1 MSNNYFWEKEIDS
14 EESELQSETEIIKD
28 DNENANQQ
36 KSFRELDEINKIYET
51 YCLQY
56 DVLFNRVSI
65 YETINFVSNDKSIKM
80 ELSKLR
86 YDCAGLHEY
95 CTRTLFRLDSI
106 ESYNNEEIR
115 KNRKKIVVK
124 VNKLADKSELLL
136 KRVNQLIDE
145 LNDFYKRQ
153 ESIKYIKKIKN
164 KNICTC
170 HLQRGCCIYCYLNK

>member
-1 MSNNYFWEKEIDS
+1 MSDKYVCE
-14 EESELQSETEIIKD
+14 EESSSKSYPLNESEP
-28 DNENANQQ
+28 ENANQQ
-36 KSFRELDEINKIYET
+36 KSFIQLDEINKIYES
-51 YCLQY
+51 YCVQY
-56 DVLFNRVSI
+56 NTLLNRVSI
-65 YETINFVSNDKSIKM
+65 YETFDFISNDKSIKM
-80 ELSKLR
+80 ELSMLR

-153 ESIKYIKKIKN
+153 ESIKYMKKIKN
-164 KNICTC
+164 SNECTC
-170 HLQRGCCIYCYLNK
+170 HLQRDCCSYCYLNK

>member
-1 MSNNYFWEKEIDS
+1 MSNNYLWEKEIDS
-14 EESELQSETEIIKD
+14 EESELQSDTEIIKD

-95 CTRTLFRLDSI
+95 CTRTLFRLDAI
-106 ESYNNEEIR
+106 ESYNNENIR
-115 KNRKKIVVK
+115 KDRKKLVIK

-136 KRVNQLIDE
+136 KRVNNLINE
-145 LNDFYKRQ
+145 LDDFNKR
-153 ESIKYIKKIKN
+153 EKAMKYMKIINN
-164 KNICTC
+164 KNECTC
-170 HLQRGCCIYCYLNK
+170 HLQRDCCTYCYLNK